1 MPHQHKIM
9 LILVAKIFICI
20 FVYNFLLIFLNTKL
34 DKAMMKMIQEI
45 LRVSKEN
52 SPQQRPAGTVR
63 VDKPG
68 NTSVENRQ
76 LPTPT
81 KTADDSCC

>member
-1 MPHQHKIM
+1 
-9 LILVAKIFICI
+9 
-20 FVYNFLLIFLNTKL
+20 
-34 DKAMMKMIQEI
+34 MMKMIQEI

-76 LPTPT
+76 PPTPT